1 MDLPFYAIASYS
13 QEKTNLP
20 FMKVFYIAEN
30 QTKNMAVTES
40 TTTTSDELERQTQ
53 LQPLAAPS
61 DDESSLTDPNSRPEC
76 FKSTFQEILFVATT
90 TMAISMGSFTIG
102 SNTVITSFIWQD
114 LNMTSAQVTWI
125 GASTSYVFHSPLPP
139 PPPPSLC
146 VTYVW
151 HAIHMTTCPISTTP
165 SH

>member
-1 MDLPFYAIASYS
+1 MAAI
-13 QEKTNLP
+13 
-20 FMKVFYIAEN
+20 
-30 QTKNMAVTES
+30 ES
-40 TTTTSDELERQTQ
+40 IPTTSEELERQIQT
-53 LQPLAAPS
+53 QPLTPPSAS

-125 GASTSYVFHSPLPP
+125 GASTSYVFSPPL
-139 PPPPSLC
+139 SLL
-146 VTYVW
+146 
-151 HAIHMTTCPISTTP
+151 
-165 SH
+165 